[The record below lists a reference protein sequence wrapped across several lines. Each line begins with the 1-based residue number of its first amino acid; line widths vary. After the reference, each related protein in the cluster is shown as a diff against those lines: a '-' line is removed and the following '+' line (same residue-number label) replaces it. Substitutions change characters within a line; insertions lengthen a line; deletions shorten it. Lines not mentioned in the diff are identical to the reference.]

1 MCIAIDFLPDCDV
14 ISWEI
19 ILMAKTSTQNF
30 EYLENGER
38 F

>member
-1 MCIAIDFLPDCDV
+1 MCIAIDFLSDCDV
-14 ISWEI
+14 VSCETT
-19 ILMAKTSTQNF
+19 LMAKTSTQKF